1 MLGCKFDEV
10 RLVCFFSGE
19 RDRVIFFIIVLLFCR
34 WFEKNLCIVKDVF
47 GVVSYLFFF
56 LLLLVVVFFIDIL
69 MKFWG
74 NKIIGLKNK

>member
-19 RDRVIFFIIVLLFCR
+19 RDRVIFFIIVLLFYR

>member
-19 RDRVIFFIIVLLFCR
+19 RDRVIFFIIVLLFRR
-34 WFEKNLCIVKDVF
+34 WFEKNLRIVRDVF

-56 LLLLVVVFFIDIL
+56 LLLLVFIFFIDIL
-69 MKFWG
+69 MKFLG
-74 NKIIGLKNK
+74 NKNIGLKNK

>member
-19 RDRVIFFIIVLLFCR
+19 RDRVIFFIIVLLFRR
-34 WFEKNLCIVKDVF
+34 WFEKNLRIVRDVF

-74 NKIIGLKNK
+74 IKNIGLKNK